1 MIRLCNDNGCYIILT
16 MQYHSPPPLLLS
28 ADEAQA
34 ILDPHIDDLRACLSA
49 GWRAWQALCEA
60 IPVARVRTSNR
71 TRAGI
76 VYDAAVAEARMR
88 FLNKPGVHL
97 MSRLGF
103 LVVVFDGRLVLRF
116 KKYRHGLRT
125 GGIPTHQQLSF
136 AWQAEMDGMPPAAT
150 KVVAGYLLNRLQDGI
165 ARMAITCSVGP
176 NLRWCFDIAD
186 AAAAA
191 ASPTPMPAPSHA
203 GGPSPPVVRIARTEE
218 QRADEAE

>member
-1 MIRLCNDNGCYIILT
+1 
-16 MQYHSPPPLLLS
+16 MQYHSPPPPLLS

-34 ILDPHIDDLRACLSA
+34 ILDPHIDDLRGCLSA
-49 GWRAWQALCEA
+49 GWRACQEFCEA

-76 VYDAAVAEARMR
+76 VYDVAVAEARMR
-88 FLNKPGVHL
+88 FLNKLGVHL

-136 AWQAEMDGMPPAAT
+136 AWQDEMVGMPPAAT
-150 KVVAGYLLNRLQDGI
+150 KVVAGYLLNRLEDGI

-191 ASPTPMPAPSHA
+191 SPTPMPEPSHA
-203 GGPSPPVVRIARTEE
+203 RGPSPPVVRIARTEE